1 MAALGVAAGH
11 NQFNGTYN
19 TEIWSTKLL
28 VKFYNE
34 TIFSVISNMK
44 YEGEIKSQGDT
55 VKIRNTPTVA
65 IKDYTKGQTLETEH
79 LQTSVID
86 LEINKAKYWRFLA
99 EDVDTV
105 QSNIDYV
112 EDWTRDAAKQL
123 NITIDLEILGDIY
136 DDAHASNQGLTAGVN
151 SGAFNMGVSG
161 SPLQITKSTIVDKI
175 IEMGAILDEQNVPV
189 SDRFLLLPPQ
199 FCALI
204 KQSDLNKANEAGDAS
219 SIRRHG
225 ALGMIDRFT
234 IYQTNQLSTTL
245 DTNTITNIIFGQKE
259 ALTFATQLTKS
270 RAKEAD
276 NQFGVIHDGLQVFG
290 YKVIKPEALGWAYF
304 YV

>member
-19 TEIWSTKLL
+19 PEIWSTKLL

-136 DDAHASNQGLTAGVN
+136 DAVPGPRADAGPGPRADAGAGRRDDVTRRGRPAVRESDPADSRDDGPGGRLTARRGC
-151 SGAFNMGVSG
+151 GA
-161 SPLQITKSTIVDKI
+161 D
-175 IEMGAILDEQNVPV
+175 
-189 SDRFLLLPPQ
+189 
-199 FCALI
+199 
-204 KQSDLNKANEAGDAS
+204 
-219 SIRRHG
+219 
-225 ALGMIDRFT
+225 
-234 IYQTNQLSTTL
+234 
-245 DTNTITNIIFGQKE
+245 
-259 ALTFATQLTKS
+259 
-270 RAKEAD
+270 EAD
-276 NQFGVIHDGLQVFG
+276 
-290 YKVIKPEALGWAYF
+290 
-304 YV
+304 